1 MRITLVTKSGK
12 KKVINDI
19 HAVNETN
26 DFVQVEYKDRDLNEE
41 VQVLIGKSRL
51 SDVITEN

>member
-1 MRITLVTKSGK
+1 MKITLVTKSGQ
-12 KKVINDI
+12 KKVIHDI